1 LPFVPVRR
9 SPATSALGRGVDR
22 VAAAALRIRK
32 DGEMKL
38 HLVAMLA
45 LVLGLSVTVAQSAS
59 AETWST
65 IADGTYVDGVLT
77 LRFDPPALLTY
88 HYLDNAL
95 RRKRGLPP
103 LSLRERKAQVYEE
116 GRSML
121 DAMFP
126 DGNVPPTLSAK
137 IKMIKAGNEAGN
149 DAQAL
154 AVGISKSR

>member
-1 LPFVPVRR
+1 MR
-9 SPATSALGRGVDR
+9 
-22 VAAAALRIRK
+22 
-32 DGEMKL
+32 L

-65 IADGTYVDGVLT
+65 LAEGTYVDGVLS
-77 LRFDPPALLTY
+77 LRFDQPALLTY

-103 LSLRERKAQVYEE
+103 LSLRERKAQVHEE
-116 GRSML
+116 GQSML

-137 IKMIKAGNEAGN
+137 IKMLKAANEAAHE
-149 DAQAL
+149 AQAL
-154 AVGISKSR
+154 AVGISKAR